1 MKTFSQLKVT
11 GFSVMLVM
19 GVVLVGCSGDSNK
32 ESTKE
37 EGGDQ
42 GGQMEKKQDK
52 SGGQGQENPREQL
65 QRQSNVDTNVS
76 DEKLEQY
83 SDARTKM
90 QDIRKSNMPEM
101 QQAIKDVGLTMKR
114 YRAIMQQQQ
123 GGKGQ
128 GQGQG
133 QQGSAGSSDISDE
146 EMQKFQDAQKKIQ
159 KLQQEARKEMEKALE
174 ESGLS
179 QQEFQRIGRAIQ
191 QSKSLQKKM
200 REMQGGQGQKQMQR
214 QRQGGR

>member
-11 GFSVMLVM
+11 GISVMLLM

-37 EGGDQ
+37 GGDQ
-42 GGQMEKKQDK
+42 MEQEQDK
-52 SGGQGQENPREQL
+52 SSGQGQENPRKQL

-123 GGKGQ
+123 GRQ

-133 QQGSAGSSDISDE
+133 QQGASGNSDISDE

-159 KLQQEARKEMEKALE
+159 KLQQEARKEMKKALD

-200 REMQGGQGQKQMQR
+200 REMQGGQGQSQMQR